1 MNAGNNSIHQEV
13 NTTRI
18 VAAGLSDV
26 GHARSENE
34 DSIWLD
40 ESGLVLLLADG
51 MGGHE
56 RGAEA
61 SQTAI
66 NNFREM
72 LTPETIK
79 KEAGEIT
86 AAAGVPPEIA
96 CLYTIIFRAVG
107 KTANFLSDRN
117 AELKLDLFMG
127 TTVVGLVLV
136 ADSHVLWFHIGDSR
150 LYRWRGSVLKQ
161 LTTDHSAYAEWENR
175 GRKGA
180 APPKNLLT
188 RVIGINPIVEADI
201 EYDKREKD
209 DIFILCSDGL
219 TDMVTDQ
226 QIEEIIKAGS
236 NVTDIANSLVNAALV
251 AGGKDNV
258 SVIVCKVQ

>member
-1 MNAGNNSIHQEV
+1 MNDENSVHLEV
-13 NTTRI
+13 KNSNI
-18 VAAGLSDV
+18 VAAGISNV
-26 GHARSENE
+26 GNVRSENE
-34 DSIWLD
+34 DSIWLH

-66 NNFREM
+66 NVFQELLNPKE
-72 LTPETIK
+72 IK
-79 KEAGEIT
+79 KEAAEVT

-117 AELKLDLFMG
+117 LELKLNKYMG

-136 ADSHVLWFHIGDSR
+136 ADSHVLWFHVGDSR
-150 LYRWRGSVLKQ
+150 LYRWRDSDLKQ
-161 LTTDHSAYAEWENR
+161 LTTDHSVYEEWKSA
-175 GRKGA
+175 GGIGT
-180 APPKNLLT
+180 APAKNLLT
-188 RVIGINPIVEADI
+188 RVIGINPGVDADI
-201 EYDKREKD
+201 EWDKREKD

-219 TDMVTDQ
+219 TDMITDD
-226 QIEEIIKAGS
+226 QIEETLKAEKDL
-236 NVTDIANSLVNAALV
+236 NDIAYSLVNAALS

-258 SVIVCKVQ
+258 SVIVCQVQ